1 MEIETTREYR
11 QKVLEALEEARKRF
25 SGSNGEFAKKYGL
38 HPSIYSEIVKGKIT
52 ADTERKIGDARW
64 LAVGRLLGVAASE
77 RAWRMARTDVFN
89 MIEQYVDFCKEH
101 SKAMM
106 FVDECA
112 IGKTYSALYLSRNR
126 KNCFYLDATQCRSRR
141 SFILH
146 LARCIGADEGTTE
159 EMEDSIKYALC
170 NIPYPVVIIDEAG
183 ALSYAALESLH
194 GLWNGTE
201 NLCGWFMMG
210 SDGLRTKLQN
220 GKGRSRKNSFKELF
234 SRFSSKYYSIVP
246 TGKDDRLLFYR
257 RLITDVLSV
266 NVNDMQIVKKVVN
279 MCLDTHGDTLETGL
293 RRAES
298 ALILMQEG
306 A

>member
-1 MEIETTREYR
+1 M
-11 QKVLEALEEARKRF
+11 
-25 SGSNGEFAKKYGL
+25 
-38 HPSIYSEIVKGKIT
+38 
-52 ADTERKIGDARW
+52 
-64 LAVGRLLGVAASE
+64 
-77 RAWRMARTDVFN
+77 WRMARTDVFN
-89 MIEQYVDFCKEH
+89 MIEQYVDFCKEY

-146 LARCIGADEGTTE
+146 LARCIGSDEGTVE
-159 EMEDSIKYALC
+159 EMEDSIKYTLC
-170 NIPYPVVIIDEAG
+170 NIPSPVVIIDEAG

-201 NLCGWFMMG
+201 NMCGWFMMG

-266 NVNDMQIVKKVVN
+266 NVSDREMVKKVVN
-279 MCLDTHGDTLETGL
+279 MCLDTHGETLETGL

>member
-11 QKVLEALEEARKRF
+11 QKVLNALKEARELF

-38 HPSIYSEIVKGKIT
+38 NQGIYSEIVNGKIT
-52 ADTERKIGDARW
+52 ADTEKKIGHRKW
-64 LAVGRLLGVAASE
+64 LSVGRLLGVTASE
-77 RAWRMARTDVFN
+77 RMWRMARTDVFN
-89 MIEQYVDFCKEH
+89 MIEQYVDFCKEY

-146 LARCIGADEGTTE
+146 LARCIGSDEGTVE
-159 EMEDSIKYALC
+159 EMEDSIKYTLC
-170 NIPYPVVIIDEAG
+170 NIPSPVVIIDEAG

-201 NLCGWFMMG
+201 NMCGWFMMG

-266 NVNDMQIVKKVVN
+266 NVSDREMVKKVVN
-279 MCLDTHGDTLETGL
+279 MCLDTHGETLETGL